1 MKYLESTVC
10 CVGSDGNGG
19 HDIISVLCKPGCGRR
34 LRAAGK
40 DTGTV
45 VATVQETDGSLDW
58 DSGGRV
64 GIGQGFK
71 NIRR

>member
-1 MKYLESTVC
+1 MK
-10 CVGSDGNGG
+10 
-19 HDIISVLCKPGCGRR
+19 HDIISVLCKPGSGCS
-34 LRAAGK
+34 LRATGK
-40 DTGTV
+40 DMGTV
-45 VATVQETDGSLDW
+45 VATVQKTDGSVDW